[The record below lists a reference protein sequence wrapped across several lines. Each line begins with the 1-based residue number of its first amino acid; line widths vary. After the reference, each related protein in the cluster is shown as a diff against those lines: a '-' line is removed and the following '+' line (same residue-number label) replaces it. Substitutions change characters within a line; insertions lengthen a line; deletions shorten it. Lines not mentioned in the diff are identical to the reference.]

1 MAITITDQPTNFA
14 KVGQKLMIVATSTN
28 VAQPNFRYVV
38 RVTDVVGSEDL
49 PQVIV
54 PPNPQNRLMFDL
66 AQIIKPELKLG
77 VNEPNILNT
86 NYITESVVISAATG
100 MTNCQLLCEI
110 KVLEAYDV
118 AGVFTIDE
126 ASVVTL
132 QSADEITLFNFINAA
147 YTVAD
152 GYKPNPNEVYSY
164 NSTTSLL
171 MGSRKPNTNYPSN
184 LAGATPSSQRVFIPV
199 RKSELDYGTLPLI
212 YQLTANTCLEDA
224 TLSASVRMTLY
235 ESDGTPN
242 TISTDALFYVEASSE
257 LIFLAVYP
265 ANLNAHGVLLR
276 PADFPNW
283 RWYEIAMY
291 DSTNTTRVSAAYTF
305 YPVDDD
311 CTFDNVR
318 LGWWDD
324 VVGGFDFFNFQRK
337 NEITMEVERKRIKP
351 VVGTYDAATFSF
363 NTFDA
368 EIKEGMIDAVDYLE
382 VTSGWIQEGEF
393 ELLKHLVKSKLVYIV
408 NDDATLTPVV
418 METNSFLVN
427 KERNAKL
434 KSVSFRLR
442 IAQQNIQ

>member
-14 KVGQKLMIVATSTN
+14 KVGQKLMVVATSTN
-28 VAQPNFRYVV
+28 VGQPNFRYVV
-38 RVTDVVGSEDL
+38 RVTNITDSADL
-49 PQVIV
+49 PEVIV
-54 PPNPQNRLMFDL
+54 PPNPQNVLMFDL
-66 AQIIKPELKLG
+66 SQIIKPEVHLS
-77 VNEPNILNT
+77 VYETSSNT
-86 NYITESVVISAATG
+86 NYITESTLISAYTS
-100 MTNCQLLCEI
+100 MRNCQLLCEI

-118 AGVFTIDE
+118 AGVFTINE

-132 QSADEITLFNFINAA
+132 ESADGVSLFNFINAA

-152 GYKPNPNEVYSY
+152 GYKPNPNLTYAY

-199 RKSELDYGTLPLI
+199 RKSELDWGTLPLI
-212 YQLTANTCLEDA
+212 YQAAANICLEDA
-224 TLSASVRMTLY
+224 TINAVVRMTLY

-242 TISTDALFYVEASSE
+242 TVSDVSLFYADGSSE
-257 LIFLAVYP
+257 LIFLTVYP

-318 LGWWDD
+318 LAWWDD

-393 ELLKHLVKSKLVYIV
+393 ELLKHLVKSEMVYICQDSGQLV
-408 NDDATLTPVV
+408 PVV
-418 METNSFLVN
+418 METNSFTVN

>member
-14 KVGQKLMIVATSTN
+14 KVGQKLMIVATSTE

-38 RVTDVVGSEDL
+38 RVTNVIGSEDL

-66 AQIIKPELKLG
+66 SQVVKSKVLLG
-77 VNEPNILNT
+77 VNETVLNT
-86 NYITESVVISAATG
+86 NYITESLLINATTG
-100 MTNCQLLCEI
+100 FNNCQLLCEI

-126 ASVVTL
+126 ASEVILESIDGVT
-132 QSADEITLFNFINAA
+132 QFNFINAA

-152 GYKPNPNEVYSY
+152 GYKPNPNSTYSY

-171 MGSRKPNTNYPSN
+171 MGSRKPNTNYPN
-184 LAGATPSSQRVFIPV
+184 ALAGATPSSQRVFIPV

-212 YQLTANTCLEDA
+212 YQIAANTCLEDA
-224 TLSASVRMTLY
+224 TLNASVRMTLY
-235 ESDGTPN
+235 ESNGSPN
-242 TISTDALFYVEASSE
+242 TASVSSLYYVEGNSE
-257 LIFLAVYP
+257 LIFLSVYP
-265 ANLNAHGVLLR
+265 ANLNAHGELLR
-276 PADFPNW
+276 PSDYPNW
-283 RWYEIAMY
+283 RWYDIAMY
-291 DSTNTTRVSAAYTF
+291 DSTNTTRKSAQYTF

-318 LGWWDD
+318 LAWWDD

-337 NEITMEVERKRIKP
+337 NEITMEVERKRVKP

-363 NTFDA
+363 NTFDG
-368 EIKEGMIDAVDYLE
+368 EIKEGMIDAVDYLD

-408 NDDATLTPVV
+408 NDDGTLTPVV
-418 METNSFLVN
+418 LETNSFLVN
-427 KERNAKL
+427 KERAAKL

>member
-38 RVTDVVGSEDL
+38 RVTNIGTSEVL
-49 PQVIV
+49 PDVIV
-54 PPNPQNRLMFDL
+54 PPNPNNVLMFDL
-66 AQIIKPELKLG
+66 AQVVKSQIPILVYNG
-77 VNEPNILNT
+77 DSFEPYFLQNHLF
-86 NYITESVVISAATG
+86 ITTG
-100 MTNCQLLCEI
+100 MHNCIGNFGINLYEG
-110 KVLEAYDV
+110 YDIG
-118 AGVFTIDE
+118 GVFTIDE
-126 ASVVTL
+126 ESETAL
-132 QSADEITLFNFINAA
+132 ENKYIINAA

-152 GYKPNPNEVYSY
+152 GYKPDPNEVYSI
-164 NSTTSLL
+164 TGVTSLL
-171 MGSRKPNTNYPSN
+171 MGSRKPNTNYPNN

-199 RKSELDYGTLPLI
+199 RKSELDWGCLNTINQSESEEVLI
-212 YQLTANTCLEDA
+212 TENMP
-224 TLSASVRMTLY
+224 SIRMTLF

-242 TISTDALFYVEASSE
+242 TVFYNSGSDAIDMFSYN
-257 LIFLAVYP
+257 VYP
-265 ANLNAHGVLLR
+265 ANLNAHGELLR

-283 RWYEIAMY
+283 RYYDIAMY
-291 DSTNTTRVSAAYTF
+291 DSTNTTRKSALYTF

-318 LGWWDD
+318 LAWWDD

-337 NEITMEVERKRIKP
+337 NEITMEVERKRVKP

-408 NDDATLTPVV
+408 NDNGTLTPVV

>member
-38 RVTDVVGSEDL
+38 RVTNIGTSEVL
-49 PQVIV
+49 PDVIV
-54 PPNPQNRLMFDL
+54 PPNSNNVLMFDL
-66 AQIIKPELKLG
+66 SQIVKVWCYPSLFGIT
-77 VNEPNILNT
+77 VNS
-86 NYITESVVISAATG
+86 NYIVSDVYWANSDNHNTLV
-100 MTNCQLLCEI
+100 EI
-110 KVLEAYDV
+110 RIDVLEAYDV

-126 ASVVTL
+126 ASVVESDNKMIMT
-132 QSADEITLFNFINAA
+132 AA
-147 YTVAD
+147 YTLAD
-152 GYKPNPNEVYSY
+152 GYKPDPNLAYSY
-164 NSTTSLL
+164 TSTTSLL
-171 MGSRKPNTNYPSN
+171 MGSRKPNTNYPNN

-199 RKSELDYGTLPLI
+199 RRSELDWGSIFLVTQKSDAP
-212 YQLTANTCLEDA
+212 QNLTTTNNPK
-224 TLSASVRMTLY
+224 VRITLY

-242 TISTDALFYVEASSE
+242 TVTSDATVEFYNIMTAMGC
-257 LIFLAVYP
+257 YP
-265 ANLNAHGVLLR
+265 ANLNFHGELLR

-283 RWYEIAMY
+283 RYYEIAMY
-291 DSTNTTRVSAAYTF
+291 DSTNTTRKSALYTF

-318 LGWWDD
+318 LAWWDD

>member
-38 RVTDVVGSEDL
+38 RVSNYVTSE
-49 PQVIV
+49 VNEIIV
-54 PPNPQNRLMFDL
+54 PPNPENVLMFDL
-66 AQIIKPELKLG
+66 SQIVKQYLRPG
-77 VNEPNILNT
+77 VLNYYNENQITNGLIAYTSNAYTNMCVLYSVIL
-86 NYITESVVISAATG
+86 YEG
-100 MTNCQLLCEI
+100 
-110 KVLEAYDV
+110 YDV
-118 AGVFTIDE
+118 GGVFTIDE
-126 ASVVTL
+126 GSEVVMVHDD
-132 QSADEITLFNFINAA
+132 ANNAFIALLA
-147 YTVAD
+147 YYTVAD
-152 GYKPNPNEVYSY
+152 GYKPDPNTVYSITG
-164 NSTTSLL
+164 TTSLL
-171 MGSRKPNTNYPSN
+171 MGSRKPNTNYPSA
-184 LAGATPSSQRVFIPV
+184 LAGATPSNQRVFIPV
-199 RKSELDYGTLPLI
+199 RKSELDWGALYFIAQNDAGFG
-212 YQLTANTCLEDA
+212 LTTTYDA
-224 TLSASVRMTLY
+224 IFRMTLY

-242 TISTDALFYVEASSE
+242 IATATTYADQDSSDVGCM
-257 LIFLAVYP
+257 FVYP
-265 ANLNAHGVLLR
+265 ANLNAHGHQLLR

-283 RWYEIAMY
+283 RYYEIAMY
-291 DSTNTTRVSAAYTF
+291 DSTDTTRKSAIYTF

-311 CTFDNVR
+311 CTYDNVR
-318 LGWWDD
+318 LAWWDD

-337 NEITMEVERKRIKP
+337 NEITMEVERKRVKP

-393 ELLKHLVKSKLVYIV
+393 ELLKHLVKSKMVYIV
-408 NDDATLTPVV
+408 NDNGTLTPVV

>member
-38 RVTDVVGSEDL
+38 RVMNLVLTEVL
-49 PQVIV
+49 PDIIV

-66 AQIIKPELKLG
+66 SQIAQAWCYPTVISSGNVNYIVDASCAAYSSGVETIIKAK
-77 VNEPNILNT
+77 IQ
-86 NYITESVVISAATG
+86 I
-100 MTNCQLLCEI
+100 
-110 KVLEAYDV
+110 LEAYDV
-118 AGVFTIDE
+118 AGVFTINE
-126 ASVVTL
+126 ASIVSLDDKMIMT
-132 QSADEITLFNFINAA
+132 AF
-147 YTVAD
+147 YTIAD
-152 GYKPNPNEVYSY
+152 GYKPDPNLTYSFT
-164 NSTTSLL
+164 STTSLL
-171 MGSRKPNTNYPSN
+171 MGSRKPNTHYPNN
-184 LAGATPSSQRVFIPV
+184 LAGATPSNQRVFIPV
-199 RKSELDYGTLPLI
+199 RKSELDWGTIPAI
-212 YQLTANTCLEDA
+212 IQHIDNSFLTTTEDA
-224 TLSASVRMTLY
+224 RIRMTLY

-242 TISTDALFYVEASSE
+242 ITSMSVSGIEVYNAIYF
-257 LIFLAVYP
+257 FGVYP
-265 ANLNAHGVLLR
+265 ANLNAHGELLR

-283 RWYEIAMY
+283 RYYEIAMY
-291 DSTNTTRVSAAYTF
+291 DSTDTTRKSAIYTF

-311 CTFDNVR
+311 CTYDNVR
-318 LGWWDD
+318 LAWWDD

-337 NEITMEVERKRIKP
+337 NEITMEVERKRVKP

-363 NTFDA
+363 NTFDG

-393 ELLKHLVKSKLVYIV
+393 ELLKHLVKSKMVYIV
-408 NDDATLTPVV
+408 NDNGTLTPVV

>member
-14 KVGQKLMIVATSTN
+14 KVGQKLMVVATSTN
-28 VAQPNFRYVV
+28 VAQPNFRYVL
-38 RVTDVVGSEDL
+38 RVTNDGTAQSQEIV
-49 PQVIV
+49 V

-66 AQIIKPELKLG
+66 AQILRQFLKGLSVLTQSG
-77 VNEPNILNT
+77 LNKIVNETLCHIPNEYFST
-86 NYITESVVISAATG
+86 S
-100 MTNCQLLCEI
+100 MR
-110 KVLEAYDV
+110 YDV
-118 AGVFTIDE
+118 RIYEGYDVGGVFTIDE
-126 ASVVTL
+126 GSEVLMTHDTDKTIFVAID
-132 QSADEITLFNFINAA
+132 AY

-152 GYKPNPNEVYSY
+152 GYKPDPNLTYSLT
-164 NSTTSLL
+164 STTSLL
-171 MGSRKPNTNYPSN
+171 MGSRKPNTNYPNN

-199 RKSELDYGTLPLI
+199 RKSELDWGCLQVVSQTLAD
-212 YQLTANTCLEDA
+212 YCLDT
-224 TLSASVRMTLY
+224 TLNAVVRMTLY

-242 TISTDALFYVEASSE
+242 IDTLATFSDADWADISSLG
-257 LIFLAVYP
+257 VYP
-265 ANLNAHGVLLR
+265 ANLNAHGELLR

-283 RWYEIAMY
+283 RYYDIAIY
-291 DSTNTTRVSAAYTF
+291 DATNTSRKSALYTF

-318 LGWWDD
+318 LAWWDD

-418 METNSFLVN
+418 METNSFTVN

>member
-38 RVTDVVGSEDL
+38 RVTNAETSEVIPDI
-49 PQVIV
+49 IV

-66 AQIIKPELKLG
+66 AQVVKPFVFLTVQETSG
-77 VNEPNILNT
+77 GQ
-86 NYITESVVISAATG
+86 NYITQDTNYVSCLFHDTFAA
-100 MTNCQLLCEI
+100 I
-110 KVLEAYDV
+110 DVDILEAYDV
-118 AGVFTIDE
+118 GGLFTINE
-126 ASVVTL
+126 ASVTAL
-132 QSADEITLFNFINAA
+132 NRKLILNAA

-152 GYKPNPNEVYSY
+152 GYKPNPNLVYSY
-164 NSTTSLL
+164 TSTTSLL

-199 RKSELDYGTLPLI
+199 RKSELDWGTI
-212 YQLTANTCLEDA
+212 AFISQDSTETQFLTTTNDA
-224 TLSASVRMTLY
+224 GMRLTIY

-242 TISTDALFYVEASSE
+242 S
-257 LIFLAVYP
+257 IFQPTGIAANLTTLNFWGLYP
-265 ANLNAHGVLLR
+265 ANLNTHGELLR

-283 RWYEIAMY
+283 RYYDVAMY
-291 DSTNTTRVSAAYTF
+291 DSTNTTRKSALYTF

-318 LGWWDD
+318 LAWWDD

>member
-38 RVTDVVGSEDL
+38 RLYNTQLSEL
-49 PQVIV
+49 MTEMIV
-54 PPNPQNRLMFDL
+54 PPNPVNRLMFDCSQVL
-66 AQIIKPELKLG
+66 MHEVA
-77 VNEPNILNT
+77 LNVYNPASER
-86 NYITESVVISAATG
+86 NYINSSFVSVETDKY
-100 MTNCQLLCEI
+100 NCIIITDI
-110 KVLEAYDV
+110 KIYEAYDV
-118 AGVFTIDE
+118 GGVFTIDE
-126 ASVVTL
+126 ESETVLDTKHV
-132 QSADEITLFNFINAA
+132 INAA

-152 GYKPNPNEVYSY
+152 GYKPDPNLAYSY
-164 NSTTSLL
+164 TSTTSLL
-171 MGSRKPNTNYPSN
+171 MGSRKPNTNYPSA

-199 RKSELDYGTLPLI
+199 RKSELDWGTIAMIAQGAPTDV
-212 YQLTANTCLEDA
+212 LTTTDDP
-224 TLSASVRMTLY
+224 TLRMTLY

-242 TISTDALFYVEASSE
+242 TSLYTGFVSMDIN
-257 LIFLAVYP
+257 FLGVYP
-265 ANLNAHGVLLR
+265 ANLNAHGELLK
-276 PADFPNW
+276 PEDYPNW
-283 RWYEIAMY
+283 RYYDIAMY
-291 DSTNTTRVSAAYTF
+291 DSTNTTRKSALYTF

-318 LGWWDD
+318 LAWWDD

>member
-38 RVTDVVGSEDL
+38 RLYNIQLSEL
-49 PQVIV
+49 MTEMIV
-54 PPNPQNRLMFDL
+54 PPNPANRLMFDCSQVL
-66 AQIIKPELKLG
+66 QHEVA
-77 VNEPNILNT
+77 LNVYNPASER
-86 NYITESVVISAATG
+86 NYINSTFVSVETDKY
-100 MTNCQLLCEI
+100 NCIIITDI
-110 KVLEAYDV
+110 KLYEAYDV
-118 AGVFTIDE
+118 GGVFTINE
-126 ASVVTL
+126 ASETVLDTKHV
-132 QSADEITLFNFINAA
+132 INAA

-152 GYKPNPNEVYSY
+152 GYKPDPNLVYSY
-164 NSTTSLL
+164 TSTTSLL
-171 MGSRKPNTNYPSN
+171 MGSRKPNTHYPNN
-184 LAGATPSSQRVFIPV
+184 LNNVTPSSQRVFIPV
-199 RKSELDYGTLPLI
+199 RRSELDWGTLAAI
-212 YQLTANTCLEDA
+212 VQDDVTTVLTTTDLP
-224 TLSASVRMTLY
+224 TLRMTLY

-242 TISTDALFYVEASSE
+242 IATYAGFVNMDIN
-257 LIFLAVYP
+257 FLGVYP
-265 ANLNAHGVLLR
+265 ANLNAHGELLR

-283 RWYEIAMY
+283 RYYDIAMY
-291 DSTNTTRVSAAYTF
+291 DSTNTTRKSALYTF

-311 CTFDNVR
+311 CTYDNVR
-318 LGWWDD
+318 LAWWDD

-337 NEITMEVERKRIKP
+337 NEITMEVERKRVKP

-393 ELLKHLVKSKLVYIV
+393 ELLKHLVKSKMVYIV
-408 NDDATLTPVV
+408 NDNGTLTPVV

>member
-14 KVGQKLMIVATSTN
+14 KVGQKLMIVATSTE

-38 RVTDVVGSEDL
+38 RVTNITTSEVL
-49 PQVIV
+49 PDVIV

-66 AQIIKPELKLG
+66 SKVIESNVLLK
-77 VNEPNILNT
+77 VYNETTLD
-86 NYITESVVISAATG
+86 NYITNSLMTISTDWLNCIMQLSVKIY
-100 MTNCQLLCEI
+100 
-110 KVLEAYDV
+110 EAYDV
-118 AGVFTIDE
+118 AGVFTIDV
-126 ASVVTL
+126 ASE
-132 QSADEITLFNFINAA
+132 EILDFSHAINAA
-147 YTVAD
+147 YTIAD
-152 GYKPNPNEVYSY
+152 GYKPNPNLEYSY
-164 NSTTSLL
+164 TSTTSLL
-171 MGSRKPNTNYPSN
+171 MGSRKPNTNYPST

-199 RKSELDYGTLPLI
+199 RKSELDWGTI
-212 YQLTANTCLEDA
+212 AMIAQQTGETVLTTTNDA
-224 TLSASVRMTLY
+224 SLRMTLY
-235 ESDGTPN
+235 ESNGSPN
-242 TISTDALFYVEASSE
+242 TATFNAFINLD
-257 LIFLAVYP
+257 INFLGVYP
-265 ANLNAHGVLLR
+265 ANLNVHGELLR
-276 PADFPNW
+276 PSDYPNW
-283 RWYEIAMY
+283 RWYDIAMY
-291 DSTNTTRVSAAYTF
+291 DSTNTTRKSAQYTF

-318 LGWWDD
+318 LAWWDD

-337 NEITMEVERKRIKP
+337 NEITMEVERKRVKP
-351 VVGTYDAATFSF
+351 VVGTYEAATFSF

-418 METNSFLVN
+418 MEINSFLVN
-427 KERNAKL
+427 KERAAKL

>member
-38 RVTDVVGSEDL
+38 RVSDNASADL
-49 PQVIV
+49 GEIIV
-54 PPNPQNRLMFDL
+54 PPNPANVLMLDL
-66 AQIIKPELKLG
+66 RSA
-77 VNEPNILNT
+77 VNTYISNVKVNNESGDLFLNNST
-86 NYITESVVISAATG
+86 AAFVVDQYTS
-100 MTNCQLLCEI
+100 NCCI
-110 KVLEAYDV
+110 YDV
-118 AGVFTIDE
+118 GILEGYDVDGVFTIDE
-126 ASVVTL
+126 DSLVYMTHDTL
-132 QSADEITLFNFINAA
+132 HTNFMAVNAH
-147 YTVAD
+147 YKVAD
-152 GYKPNPNEVYSY
+152 GYKPDPNLTYSFT
-164 NSTTSLL
+164 STTSLL

-184 LAGATPSSQRVFIPV
+184 LVGATPSAQRVFIPV
-199 RKSELDYGTLPLI
+199 RRSELDWGCLCMIAQNISSEYGL
-212 YQLTANTCLEDA
+212 NTTVDA
-224 TLSASVRMTLY
+224 VCRMTLY

-242 TISTDALFYVEASSE
+242 TASVTTYGDQDYSDIGY
-257 LIFLAVYP
+257 LQVYP
-265 ANLNAHGVLLR
+265 ANLNAHGELLR
-276 PADFPNW
+276 PADYPNW
-283 RWYEIAMY
+283 RYYDIAMY
-291 DSTNTTRVSAAYTF
+291 DSTNTSRKSALYTF

-318 LGWWDD
+318 LAWWDD

>member
-38 RVTDVVGSEDL
+38 RVTNITASEDL

-54 PPNPQNRLMFDL
+54 PPNPNNVLMFDL
-66 AQIIKPELKLG
+66 SQIIQPAVHLSVYDTNSTG
-77 VNEPNILNT
+77 G
-86 NYITESVVISAATG
+86 NYILEAVNVNSYTG
-100 MTNCQLLCEI
+100 MSNCQLYCEI

-132 QSADEITLFNFINAA
+132 QSADEVSFFNFINAA

-152 GYKPNPNEVYSY
+152 GYKPNPNLTYLY

-171 MGSRKPNTNYPSN
+171 MGSRKPNTNYPNN

-199 RKSELDYGTLPLI
+199 RRSELDWGTLPLI
-212 YQLTANTCLEDA
+212 YQITANICLEGA
-224 TLSASVRMTLY
+224 TLEASVRMTIY

-242 TISTDALFYVEASSE
+242 TASVSALYYAEGNSE
-257 LIFLAVYP
+257 LIFLAAYP
-265 ANLNAHGVLLR
+265 ANLNAHGELLR
-276 PADFPNW
+276 PVDFPNW

-291 DSTNTTRVSAAYTF
+291 DSTNTTRKSTLYTF

-311 CTFDNVR
+311 CTYDNVR
-318 LGWWDD
+318 LAWWDD

>member
-38 RVTDVVGSEDL
+38 RIYNTYTSEL
-49 PQVIV
+49 MNEMIV
-54 PPNPQNRLMFDL
+54 PPNPQNRLMYDI
-66 AQIIKPELKLG
+66 QPVVNHELTQNGYVLSSSGENLIVNQTQAWLG
-77 VNEPNILNT
+77 SEVYTNSFRYNVNI
-86 NYITESVVISAATG
+86 
-100 MTNCQLLCEI
+100 
-110 KVLEAYDV
+110 LEAYDV
-118 AGVFTIDE
+118 GGVFTINE
-126 ASVVTL
+126 GSATPMANAYNNNFVVVNGHYTL
-132 QSADEITLFNFINAA
+132 G
-147 YTVAD
+147 D
-152 GYKPNPNEVYSY
+152 GYKPNPNTTYSLT
-164 NSTTSLL
+164 STTSLL
-171 MGSRKPNTNYPSN
+171 MGSRKPNTNYPSTLN
-184 LAGATPSSQRVFIPV
+184 GATPSSQRVFIPV
-199 RKSELDYGTLPLI
+199 RKSELDWGCINYIMQGGVANL
-212 YQLTANTCLEDA
+212 LTTTNEAVA
-224 TLSASVRMTLY
+224 RMTLY

-242 TISTDALFYVEASSE
+242 TANVTPLTTDDYPEICYLQA
-257 LIFLAVYP
+257 YP
-265 ANLNAHGVLLR
+265 ANLNAHGLLLR

-283 RWYEIAMY
+283 RWYEIAIY
-291 DSTNTTRVSAAYTF
+291 DSTNTTRKSAAYTF

-311 CTFDNVR
+311 CTYDNIR
-318 LGWWDD
+318 LAWWDD

-337 NEITMEVERKRIKP
+337 NEITMEVERKRVKP

-363 NTFDA
+363 NTFDG

-393 ELLKHLVKSKLVYIV
+393 ELLKHLVKSKMVYIV
-408 NDDATLTPVV
+408 NDNGTLTPVV

>member
-1 MAITITDQPTNFA
+1 MAITIIDRPYPFS
-14 KVGQKLMIVATSTN
+14 KKGQKLMFVIESDN
-28 VAQPNFRYVV
+28 VGNDGFKYVFKV
-38 RVTDVVGSEDL
+38 ESSLSGQSNI
-49 PQVIV
+49 VIV
-54 PPNPQNRLMFDL
+54 PPNPNNMGMLDLSAFTASFVPLAGKDGVMCFTDQTTVSVHSFFNR
-66 AQIIKPELKLG
+66 AQYQVFATEGWIVDGAFYYDESSFVDVSLYESYTPVIIG
-77 VNEPNILNT
+77 VKCVYAFYTIL
-86 NYITESVVISAATG
+86 
-100 MTNCQLLCEI
+100 
-110 KVLEAYDV
+110 
-118 AGVFTIDE
+118 
-126 ASVVTL
+126 
-132 QSADEITLFNFINAA
+132 
-147 YTVAD
+147 D
-152 GYKPNPNEVYSY
+152 GYKPDPNLVYSFT
-164 NSTTSLL
+164 STTSLL
-171 MGSRKPNTNYPSN
+171 MGSRKPNTNYPSA
-184 LAGATPSSQRVFIPV
+184 LSGATPSGQRVFIPV
-199 RKSELDYGTLPLI
+199 RKSELDWGCLNFVVQGLASLDYAQPLETTSNP
-212 YQLTANTCLEDA
+212 YL
-224 TLSASVRMTLY
+224 RMTLY

-242 TISTDALFYVEASSE
+242 TASFNDSYWGGANAYVES
-257 LIFLAVYP
+257 IGVYP
-265 ANLNAHGVLLR
+265 ANLNAHGELLR

-283 RWYEIAMY
+283 RYYDIAMY
-291 DSTNTTRVSAAYTF
+291 DSTNTTRKSALYTF

-318 LGWWDD
+318 LAWWDD

>member
-28 VAQPNFRYVV
+28 VAEPNFRYVV
-38 RVTDVVGSEDL
+38 RVTNAYDAEVL
-49 PQVIV
+49 PDIVV
-54 PPNPQNRLMFDL
+54 PPNPNNVLMFDL
-66 AQIIKPELKLG
+66 SQIVKPLIELQLSNYG
-77 VNEPNILNT
+77 DSLPSFIIPDATHSVNNGSNLMTKIQ
-86 NYITESVVISAATG
+86 VVI
-100 MTNCQLLCEI
+100 
-110 KVLEAYDV
+110 LEGYDV
-118 AGVFTIDE
+118 GGVFTIDE
-126 ASVVTL
+126 ESEVAC
-132 QSADEITLFNFINAA
+132 DDKMIINAA

-152 GYKPNPNEVYSY
+152 GYRPDPNLTYSY
-164 NSTTSLL
+164 ASTTSLL
-171 MGSRKPNTNYPSN
+171 MGSRKPNTNYPNN

-199 RKSELDYGTLPLI
+199 RKSELDYGTIPLI
-212 YQLTANTCLEDA
+212 VQSETNSFLDTTNDA
-224 TLSASVRMTLY
+224 VVRVTIY

-242 TISTDALFYVEASSE
+242 IANQSISADTDKNNIA
-257 LIFLAVYP
+257 FLGVYP
-265 ANLNAHGVLLR
+265 ANLNMGNYSVM
-276 PADFPNW
+276 PSSFPNW
-283 RWYEIAMY
+283 RYYDIAMY
-291 DSTNTTRVSAAYTF
+291 DSTNTTRKSALYTF

-318 LGWWDD
+318 LAWWDD

-337 NEITMEVERKRIKP
+337 NEITMEVERKRVKP

-418 METNSFLVN
+418 LETNSFLVN
-427 KERNAKL
+427 KERAAKL
-434 KSVSFRLR
+434 KSVAFRLR

>member
-14 KVGQKLMIVATSTN
+14 KVGQKLMVVATSTN

-38 RVTDVVGSEDL
+38 RVTNVVLSETSEM
-49 PQVIV
+49 IV

-66 AQIIKPELKLG
+66 AQIVKQWCYPKEGVSSYEFIFPDSNPVVTQGLKLLPKID
-77 VNEPNILNT
+77 VE
-86 NYITESVVISAATG
+86 
-100 MTNCQLLCEI
+100 
-110 KVLEAYDV
+110 VLEGYDV
-118 AGVFTIDE
+118 AAVFTVDE
-126 ASVVTL
+126 GSAVSLSTKMIMTASYK
-132 QSADEITLFNFINAA
+132 II
-147 YTVAD
+147 D
-152 GYKPNPNEVYSY
+152 GYKPDPNSVYSLTG
-164 NSTTSLL
+164 NTSLL
-171 MGSRKPNTNYPSN
+171 MGSRNPNTNYPSN

-199 RKSELDYGTLPLI
+199 RKSELDWGSLSFILQHTDDSF
-212 YQLTANTCLEDA
+212 LTTVENPVL
-224 TLSASVRMTLY
+224 RMTLY

-242 TISTDALFYVEASSE
+242 IATQTLTGTSG
-257 LIFLAVYP
+257 LAQVAFIGVYP
-265 ANLNAHGVLLR
+265 KILNDYSELLR

-283 RWYEIAMY
+283 RWYDIALY
-291 DSTNTTRVSAAYTF
+291 DSTNTTRKSAQYTF

-318 LGWWDD
+318 LAWWDD

-351 VVGTYDAATFSF
+351 VIGTYDAATFSF

-368 EIKEGMIDAVDYLE
+368 EIKEGMIDAVDYIE

-393 ELLKHLVKSKLVYIV
+393 ELLKHLVKSEMVYICQDSGQLV
-408 NDDATLTPVV
+408 PVV
-418 METNSFLVN
+418 METNSFTVN